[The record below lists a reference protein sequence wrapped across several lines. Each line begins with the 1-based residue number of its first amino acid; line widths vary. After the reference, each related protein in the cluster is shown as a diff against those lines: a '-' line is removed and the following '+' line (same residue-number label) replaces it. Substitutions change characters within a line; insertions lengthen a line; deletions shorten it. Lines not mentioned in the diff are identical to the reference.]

1 MLKPWLYCPCH
12 FHVLYSEFWDIYP
25 NWKDMTVWQKIE
37 NAILGTQKNAQI
49 VKVENISDG
58 TLYPTFSLAIISPLF
73 HFAWTIWQCNLLAFK
88 FQTRCKTSRIREHQ
102 LLWRMTMWCACDHV
116 SSCELIGTPI
126 GKRSGKY
133 LVAEVDGF
141 LGRDTLE
148 FLVRDDIVTYRSMAN
163 QVRYVYPFTTPLGD
177 FDGQQKHIKTLG
189 DELGWLLPDFDTI
202 R

>member
-1 MLKPWLYCPCH
+1 MSAATLMWNLPEMAVAATPYSQSQTQTGRLQIGLLNGRIRACPLDINPNCVSTSSSNQAYAFPWEIPP
-12 FHVLYSEFWDIYP
+12 SDSATAT
-25 NWKDMTVWQKIE
+25 KKIE

-49 VKVENISDG
+49 VKVENISD
-58 TLYPTFSLAIISPLF
+58 
-73 HFAWTIWQCNLLAFK
+73 
-88 FQTRCKTSRIREHQ
+88 
-102 LLWRMTMWCACDHV
+102 
-116 SSCELIGTPI
+116 